1 MSEFNNAYQITRQD
15 AKSCFVESLSDAFRI
30 GKVHFTFAKYDVS
43 RPAGQRQT
51 DNVQIYISV
60 EEFVGL
66 CHKLYTGELRYVL
79 QQKKNNND
87 KSPVYQSLGG
97 TPSSK
102 LKETGKSRPDGMSLS
117 RKVSLSNSNDGG
129 VLFTAESGAG
139 EQNKQG
145 LIVPRYGNNP
155 ENKVVVKMTVE
166 SFTSF
171 ILTTQYNYI
180 AWLSSEYMK
189 GRKNC
194 QFGSETQSVDNNDYP
209 KNANEYY

>member
-43 RPAGQRQT
+43 RSAGQHQT

-102 LKETGKSRPDGMSLS
+102 LKETGKSRRDGMSLS

-129 VLFTAESGAG
+129 VLFAAESGAG

-145 LIVPRYGNNP
+145 LIVPRYGNNLK
-155 ENKVVVKMTVE
+155 NKVVVEMT
-166 SFTSF
+166 FDSF
-171 ILTTQYNYI
+171 IEFVLFTKYHYLSWLNYFYNKF
-180 AWLSSEYMK
+180 LK
-189 GRKNC
+189 
-194 QFGSETQSVDNNDYP
+194 
-209 KNANEYY
+209 